1 MSMLVIDKEI
11 FLRANLN
18 EKAICQHELLVSL
31 SKELAYQINKEEI
44 LLAQKV
50 YSDDLKKIQ
59 DIRNTFRRKKYL
71 KKDEIN
77 PNFHFKDL
85 TEFYEWYIKYDKIG
99 TCCYCGVS
107 QNDSDNHEIY
117 AQSKRGRGKKFEVER
132 VETFTDNKN
141 NFNIYN
147 VENCRL
153 VCHICNNA
161 KSDFLS
167 VKDFRP
173 IACGIN
179 SFWEAKLGKKIDFP
193 QEVYN
198 TFFECFPNSSKLI

>member
-1 MSMLVIDKEI
+1 MSILVTEKEI
-11 FLRANLN
+11 FLRVNLN
-18 EKAICQHELLVSL
+18 EKAVYQNDLLESL
-31 SKELAYQINKEEI
+31 SKELGYPVNKEEVGI
-44 LLAQKV
+44 AQKM

-59 DIRNTFRRKKYL
+59 EIRNTFRRKKYL

-77 PNFHFKDL
+77 PDFQFKDL
-85 TEFYEWYIKYDKIG
+85 TEFYEWYMKYDKIG

-132 VETFTDNKN
+132 IETFTDDKN

-147 VENCRL
+147 AENCRL

-167 VKDFRP
+167 VKNFKP

-179 SFWEAKLGKKIDFP
+179 SFWESKLGKKIDFP

-198 TFFECFPNSSKLI
+198 TFSECSPKTD